1 MSLAS
6 VALGT
11 ALDRAGVLRL
21 AVAARRK
28 GILPPAGLTVVT
40 HHSVTNPKTA
50 ELTDTISATPDEFDA
65 QMAYLRQTFTPVSLE
80 DIFEARGG
88 GRKLPADAVLVTFDD
103 GYADNFEHALPI
115 LRRHGIK
122 ALFFVTTGCLT
133 DRQLFWWE
141 RVNLLVRRSQE
152 RALRIEYPSP
162 EEIDLSTP
170 AAKEAAKRRL
180 NLIIKTHYDLDLDRF
195 LDGVAAACRVPW
207 SDAKGRELGDR
218 VLMTWDQ
225 VKSLRKAGMSI
236 GSHSHA
242 HRVLQT
248 LPPGALRADLELARA
263 LLEGH
268 LGEPVRTIAY
278 PVGNSI
284 AAEPLIR
291 QAVAASG
298 YELGFTTDAGINT
311 LAPGED
317 PLDLRRLM
325 ADRELSTG
333 LARLWMTFPFL
344 AARATRRST
353 TPEG

>member
-11 ALDRAGVLRL
+11 ALDRLGVLRL

-28 GILPPAGLTVVT
+28 GLLPPAGLTVIT
-40 HHSVTNPKTA
+40 HHSVTNPNTA
-50 ELTDTISATPDEFDA
+50 ELTDTISATPEEFDA
-65 QMAYLRQTFTPVSLE
+65 QMDYLRRTFTPVSLE
-80 DIFEARGG
+80 DIFEARAG
-88 GRKLPADAVLVTFDD
+88 GRKLPPDGVLVTFDD

-115 LRRHGIK
+115 LRRHGIR

-141 RVNLLVRRSQE
+141 RVNLLVRRSEE
-152 RALRIEYPSP
+152 RALRIEYPFA

-170 AAKEAAKRRL
+170 AAKAAAKKGL
-180 NLIIKTHYDLDLDRF
+180 NRIIKTHYDLDLERF
-195 LDGVAAACRVPW
+195 LDGVATGCRVPW
-207 SDAKGRELGDR
+207 SDAQGRALGNR
-218 VLMTWDQ
+218 ILMTWDQ

-242 HRVLQT
+242 HRVLKT
-248 LPPGALRADLELARA
+248 LPPAALRADLKLARS

-268 LGEPVRTIAY
+268 LDEPVRTIAY

-291 QAVAASG
+291 QAVVDAG
-298 YELGFTTDAGINT
+298 YEMGFTTDAGINT

-333 LARLWMTFPFL
+333 VARLWMTFPFL
-344 AARATRRST
+344 AVRATRRST
-353 TPEG
+353 AE